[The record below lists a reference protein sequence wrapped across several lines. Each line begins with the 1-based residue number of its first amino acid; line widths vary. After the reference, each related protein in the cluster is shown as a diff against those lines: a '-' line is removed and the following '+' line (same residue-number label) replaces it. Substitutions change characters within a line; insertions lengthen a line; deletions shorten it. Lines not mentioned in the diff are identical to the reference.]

1 VESRL
6 DDKKVDHPQL
16 VTLHVINPPK
26 KKCMCLF
33 TAPETF
39 QPKILIKE
47 LYGKFLREDPLFHFL
62 FEPDL
67 IIRISNNKVLNEIK
81 GFLEQADI
89 DFDIY
94 DYPLPVPN
102 AAKRRFGE
110 NEGGP
115 IIEKLYDVYL
125 PLFHL
130 NAIAALTMNEDEQGV
145 YIERAN
151 HTFYNMLGNSRQ
163 EEADKLLLLAIRK
176 SEKPL
181 ASPVQLPVRILK

>member
-1 VESRL
+1 
-6 DDKKVDHPQL
+6 
-16 VTLHVINPPK
+16 
-26 KKCMCLF
+26 
-33 TAPETF
+33 
-39 QPKILIKE
+39 
-47 LYGKFLREDPLFHFL
+47 LFHFF